1 MAIQLENQTIETTSE
16 GFLVNREDWTPEV
29 GSLLAESHGVEISDA
44 HTEIIEL
51 LQAYCNS
58 GNKPPSMREL
68 TAEIKTK
75 LSPEK
80 ARGIYLMKLF
90 GPSPA
95 KMAARLA
102 GLPRPKNCL

>member
-1 MAIQLENQTIETTSE
+1 MAIKLDNHIIETTSE
-16 GFLVNREDWTPEV
+16 GFLVHREDWTPEI
-29 GSLLAESHGVEISDA
+29 GTLLAESHGIDISDD
-44 HTEIIEL
+44 HSEIINL
-51 LQAYCNS
+51 LQSYCEA
-58 GNKPPSMREL
+58 GNEPPSMRKL
-68 TAEIKTK
+68 TAEIKDK